1 MKNEIKC
8 LIDVNTNK
16 NCECDANV
24 SESKSYRYFV
34 QMCDFF
40 SKLNYFLD

>member
-1 MKNEIKC
+1 MFDFHEKWNQVPNRCEHKE
-8 LIDVNTNK
+8 

-24 SESKSYRYFV
+24 SERKSYRYFV

-40 SKLNYFLD
+40 L